1 MGKRR
6 LVSNHKRI
14 ARFRRTSLPLNALAR
29 KRLTSST
36 REETETYC
44 SRKMIRAFVRS
55 YGESSTE
62 TLSPGTIRM
71 KCLRI
76 LPEICASTLRLP
88 GRSTRNIVPG
98 KTWVT
103 VPSVTI
109 GPSFAIAQKYSREG
123 NVLNCRAIIADL
135 DEDLRARAPARIR

>member
-6 LVSNHKRI
+6 LDLNHKRV
-14 ARFRRTSLPLNALAR
+14 AHFGRTSLPYKRFEL

-36 REETETYC
+36 SEKTESYC

-62 TLSPGTIRM
+62 TLSPGTIRI

-76 LPEICASTLRLP
+76 LPEICASTLRCP

-98 KTWVT
+98 STWVT

-109 GPSFAIAQKYSREG
+109 WPSFDTRQIYSS
-123 NVLNCRAIIADL
+123 
-135 DEDLRARAPARIR
+135 ARAAQGGSTRCGGSMFRKMHFRRLL